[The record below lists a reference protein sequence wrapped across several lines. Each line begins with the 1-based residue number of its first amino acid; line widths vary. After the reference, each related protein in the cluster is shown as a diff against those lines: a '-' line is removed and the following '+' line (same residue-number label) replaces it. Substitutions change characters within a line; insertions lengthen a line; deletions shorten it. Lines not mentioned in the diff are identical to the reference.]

1 MQIPDSLKP
10 YLSHEFKLLK
20 ANTPRILTVKNLK
33 HNRILHT
40 PSKPINTHDS
50 SILKLLFNLL
60 YNAVMSAPTQVKM
73 EGVGLSAV
81 QIGILANAFVA
92 HINNQWE
99 LFVNPKLSYLGHK
112 TVTDTEGCL
121 SIPNTTVPVTRAYK
135 IKISYIT
142 INGNRQRQ
150 TLKSFDAR
158 VVQHEYDHLQGI
170 LITDKQPSTL

>member
-1 MQIPDSLKP
+1 
-10 YLSHEFKLLK
+10 
-20 ANTPRILTVKNLK
+20 
-33 HNRILHT
+33 
-40 PSKPINTHDS
+40 
-50 SILKLLFNLL
+50 
-60 YNAVMSAPTQVKM
+60 MSAPTQVKM